1 MRVTPTITTYNPVA
15 SNAQIRNGS
24 ASADCSGT
32 SVAGGEKLWQL
43 LWINSASAAVGN
55 ILSVQAT
62 LDAEI

>member
-1 MRVTPTITTYNPVA
+1 MRVTPTVTTYNPVA

-24 ASADCSGT
+24 ASAECSGT
-32 SVAGGEKLWQL
+32 SVAGGEKHWQL
-43 LWINSASAAVGN
+43 TWTNSGSGAVGN